1 MADYIFDDWKTMLG
15 NFQDCVQK
23 DLEEIHKQKAEIQQ
37 MKADLFKE
45 MEGFKYYRDEQR
57 LILSAPEVIIGN
69 VDESGDLMGCTGKII
84 LNGHEVQLNGVGDT
98 GHIVSRAPSIRQIA
112 VNPGSDGIEN
122 VVCETSEIVNQACNI
137 VLESNDATDARKHME
152 YHPLAQQKA
161 GRHMEPFV
169 IDINP
174 EDSPE
179 FQLSAHEG
187 EEFIYVMQGEVEIVY
202 GKETYKLGEG
212 DSIFYD
218 SIVKHHVHGAPGKS
232 AKILAVVYIPF

>member
-84 LNGHEVQLNGVGDT
+84 LKAMRYNSMEW
-98 GHIVSRAPSIRQIA
+98 
-112 VNPGSDGIEN
+112 GIPATSS
-122 VVCETSEIVNQACNI
+122 VVPPASV
-137 VLESNDATDARKHME
+137 R
-152 YHPLAQQKA
+152 
-161 GRHMEPFV
+161 
-169 IDINP
+169 
-174 EDSPE
+174 
-179 FQLSAHEG
+179 
-187 EEFIYVMQGEVEIVY
+187 
-202 GKETYKLGEG
+202 
-212 DSIFYD
+212 
-218 SIVKHHVHGAPGKS
+218 
-232 AKILAVVYIPF
+232 